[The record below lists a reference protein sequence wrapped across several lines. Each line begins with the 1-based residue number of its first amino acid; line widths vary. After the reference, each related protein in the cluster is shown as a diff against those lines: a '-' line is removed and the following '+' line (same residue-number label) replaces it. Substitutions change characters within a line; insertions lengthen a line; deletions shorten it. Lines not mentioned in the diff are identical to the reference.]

1 MPEETELTE
10 SVQADTLE
18 SSTEEVVAEP
28 AGETYTIKVDGEEQQ
43 VTLDEL
49 RDGYSRQADYTRKTQ
64 ELVSERQRLQQ
75 YEAIGKALEAD
86 PAATLEAL
94 STAFGVEDNFNTRTT
109 TNTEE
114 SWEMKDPHDE
124 RLAKLET
131 QIEQQAKL
139 QRQQD
144 LEREISGLKE
154 RFGEFDEQELFSHA
168 LKEQIPNLEAA
179 FTHMRFSEV
188 ADKAQRLEEEQERVQ
203 SKREA
208 SVVEGGATKQAGSV
222 VRGGVGQTPSSIR
235 DAFLQ
240 AKEQLGS

>member
-10 SVQADTLE
+10 SVQADTSE
-18 SSTEEVVAEP
+18 SSTEVVTEP

-49 RDGYSRQADYTRKTQ
+49 QDGYSRQADYTRKTQ
-64 ELVSERQRLQQ
+64 ELASERQRLQQ

-94 STAFGVEDNFNTRTT
+94 STAFGVEDNTKI
-109 TNTEE
+109 TNTTDTEDR
-114 SWEMKDPHDE
+114 WEMDDPHDK

-131 QIEQQAKL
+131 QIEQQAKV

-144 LEREISGLKE
+144 LEKEISGLKN

-179 FTHMRFSEV
+179 FTHMRWS
-188 ADKAQRLEEEQERVQ
+188 AWRCW
-203 SKREA
+203 SYP
-208 SVVEGGATKQAGSV
+208 ATCPPRSWAC
-222 VRGGVGQTPSSIR
+222 
-235 DAFLQ
+235 
-240 AKEQLGS
+240 